1 MHVCTMADSVG
12 TSPAG
17 ASQLEDQKTCKL
29 HPICFQYEHNPPQ
42 RKLTC
47 RVPRLVACYS
57 VCTFTPEELLVGP
70 FVAVGAE
77 KADRLAS
84 NWW

>member
-29 HPICFQYEHNPPQ
+29 HHTCFQHEHHPPI
-42 RKLTC
+42 
-47 RVPRLVACYS
+47 
-57 VCTFTPEELLVGP
+57 
-70 FVAVGAE
+70 E
-77 KADRLAS
+77 KADLQGVETCRLPSLLFGVHLYPEGTAGGALRS
-84 NWW
+84 S